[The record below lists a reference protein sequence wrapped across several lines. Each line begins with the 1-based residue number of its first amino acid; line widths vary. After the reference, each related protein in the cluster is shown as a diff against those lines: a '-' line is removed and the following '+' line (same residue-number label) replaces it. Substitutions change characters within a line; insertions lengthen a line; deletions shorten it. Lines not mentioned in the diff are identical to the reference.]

1 MDESDQR
8 TMNNIVVEYIPPLE
22 VIDDFESENIY
33 KKFNT
38 IDLYEQESVVYKND
52 FAK

>member
-1 MDESDQR
+1 MDVSDQR
-8 TMNNIVVEYIPPLE
+8 STKNRVVPYEPPQE
-22 VIDDFESENIY
+22 VIDDYECENIF

-52 FAK
+52 FAR